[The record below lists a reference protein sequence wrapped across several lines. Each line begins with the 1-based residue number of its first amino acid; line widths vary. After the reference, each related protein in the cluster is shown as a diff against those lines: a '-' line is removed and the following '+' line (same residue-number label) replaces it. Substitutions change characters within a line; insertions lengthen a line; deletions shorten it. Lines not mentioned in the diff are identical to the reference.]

1 MFWQQIKLKSTLGN
15 LKTKW
20 KNNWL
25 RCDFFC
31 KHLQTLNKKRA
42 QIGDKDICK
51 PGECRKILSRFTLN
65 RLGSHNRYRQMAAM
79 GTDGKKSSMPGAFHL

>member
-1 MFWQQIKLKSTLGN
+1 LSFALLVYFVVIMGKALRHGRKR
-15 LKTKW
+15 KTS
-20 KNNWL
+20 KN
-25 RCDFFC
+25 
-31 KHLQTLNKKRA
+31 KRA

-51 PGECRKILSRFTLN
+51 PGECRKILPCFPFH